1 MGRQLNELDEDVL
14 AEVDQALRRHQL
26 KGSPF
31 TRSGMLEME
40 LKERNPGLADRMA
53 QERRAKIDSII
64 LFNKYVDS
72 YGKAPSSFKAGSFRA
87 NDILSPAKAKGKLHA
102 LGSPSP
108 PVSPCLKSKA
118 SSEFIFDMDEDN
130 GLSGRH
136 ARLGSSA
143 GLASSIG
150 PSQERKSSVQR
161 EAVAPNE
168 KFGESP
174 ETALKNGGDVEMPKR
189 DGPWTD
195 FSKQKASMKDIMA
208 QANSSRKS
216 NLSIGLA
223 KSVSAGRVS
232 GVASTAKL
240 SQKERKRLQQQ
251 AALNVAPPA
260 GSSGANQSPWKRIE
274 VAGKGKIGEP
284 SSPVQTGRTTPQL
297 TMRQTVANPG
307 NCKGKGKAVE
317 SDRTPTQSSAHESR
331 PPNSDS
337 TPQKPPKSPVT
348 PRTSSSGTPKIQS
361 IRHTP
366 LPVRVSSS
374 PANLSMADIQSMQ
387 QAEKIIAQG
396 GGEKRSLADIQ
407 AEQAFQE
414 WWDKESARVQN
425 EEKAPERRGSRQE
438 RGRRGA
444 SRGGG
449 KRRGRSA
456 EEEEG
461 LPGGQDGPRKGVL
474 TLHKLMLRT
483 HRRC

>member
-31 TRSGMLEME
+31 TRSGMLETE

-64 LFNKYVDS
+64 VFNKYADS
-72 YGKAPSSFKAGSFRA
+72 YGKALSSFKAGSFRA
-87 NDILSPAKAKGKLHA
+87 NDVLSPAKAKGKLHA
-102 LGSPSP
+102 LGSQSP
-108 PVSPCLKSKA
+108 PVSPRLKSKA

-174 ETALKNGGDVEMPKR
+174 ETALKSGGDVEMPKR

-223 KSVSAGRVS
+223 KSVSAGVVS
-232 GVASTAKL
+232 GVPSAAKL

-251 AALNVAPPA
+251 ATLNVAPPA
-260 GSSGANQSPWKRIE
+260 GSSGANQSPWKRVE
-274 VAGKGKIGEP
+274 TVGKGEP

-317 SDRTPTQSSAHESR
+317 SDRAPTQSSAHESR

-337 TPQKPPKSPVT
+337 TPQKPPKSPAT
-348 PRTSSSGTPKIQS
+348 PRTSSSGTPHIQS

-374 PANLSMADIQSMQ
+374 PVNLSMADIQSMQ

-425 EEKAPERRGSRQE
+425 EGNASERRGSRQD
-438 RGRRGA
+438 GPRRGA

-449 KRRGRSA
+449 KMRGRSRGA
-456 EEEEG
+456 SSKT
-461 LPGGQDGPRKGVL
+461 PPS
-474 TLHKLMLRT
+474 
-483 HRRC
+483 